1 MLKKFGK
8 LDNALSCTHCGFC
21 LPVCPTYR
29 AENKEIQS
37 PRGRVSA
44 ILALRNGTLTA
55 EEVRRSLSYCLVCR
69 ACHNACP
76 AGVRVGKLVV
86 MARSYTAV
94 VKPWPVR
101 VFHGITD
108 RDFLSRW
115 ASRLVGWYQRSRL
128 RRIVRGGGLGVSHPV
143 VQRLDTL
150 IPDVTSP
157 LTMVSVSPSGEGK
170 PLRAALLCGCMARM
184 FYPNVADSVISLLS
198 RLNVSLDILQG
209 FGCCGAPHREA
220 GDREAFL
227 RQAKK
232 VLDGFSPVAGVVD
245 VVVCDTAVCRIT
257 ALSYARA
264 LVNDPHY
271 GPLATQLSEKIVDF
285 SELVFTR
292 WSDRDSFFVQDTTQR
307 IAFIDHCQTRHGY
320 GITDHSRRLLAAISG
335 RCIELPRSDQ
345 CCGAG
350 GDLMLSHRDH
360 SERIRAD
367 KLRAIAESGVQVVV
381 GTNAGC
387 LLNVAAG
394 LKALHSAVQVV
405 HLGEFLWKSSVDYKN
420 SRGGD
425 DSSKLS

>member
-1 MLKKFGK
+1 VLKKFGK

-44 ILALRNGTLTA
+44 ILAFRNGTLTA
-55 EEVRRSLSYCLVCR
+55 EEMSRSLSYCLVCR

-86 MARSYTAV
+86 MARTYAAV

-108 RDFLSRW
+108 HAVLSRW
-115 ASRLVGWYQRSRL
+115 ASRLLRWYQRSRL
-128 RRIVRGGGLGVSHPV
+128 RKVVRGGGLGVSHPV

-150 IPDVTSP
+150 IPDAQPP
-157 LTMVSVSPSGEGK
+157 LAKVWVSPSGEGK

-184 FYPNVADSVISLLS
+184 FYPHVADSVISLLS
-198 RLNVSLDILQG
+198 RLNVSLDLVQG
-209 FGCCGAPHREA
+209 FGCCGAPHRES

-257 ALSYARA
+257 VSSYARA

-271 GPLATQLSEKIVDF
+271 GPLAAKLSEKIVDF

-292 WSDRDSFFVQDTTQR
+292 WSDRDSFFIQDTTQR

-335 RCIELPRSDQ
+335 RSIELPRSDQ

-350 GDLMLSHRDH
+350 GALMLSHRDH

-367 KLRAIAESGVQVVV
+367 KLKAIAESGVQVVV

-394 LKALHSAVQVV
+394 LKGLHSSVQVV
-405 HLGEFLWKSSVDYKN
+405 HLGEILWKSSVDYKN
-420 SRGGD
+420 GCGGD